1 MKIKLNGHNLL
12 QKKPDT
18 AKSNKKNLSR
28 QTKSNKTQT

>member
-18 AKSNKKNLSR
+18 AKSNKKKPE
-28 QTKSNKTQT
+28 QTNKI